1 MAITIGGM
9 SLPGPGDVLDAI
21 RGVTGWGV
29 EATEL
34 LAGLPARA
42 DALLTE
48 VEQLIG
54 TINAV
59 TARADRL
66 VGRIEGVSD
75 RAAALVAEAGSL
87 SDSAGELLTIYKPL
101 ATEAAPLARRFV
113 EELSEGEIIA
123 AIRLVDQLPALA
135 EHLETDIMP
144 ILGTLDH
151 VGPDINE
158 LLAVVKD
165 LRKAMDGIPGLS
177 MLRRR
182 GIPRPPE
189 PPTPPART

>member
-1 MAITIGGM
+1 MAVTIGGM

-21 RGVTGWGV
+21 RGVTGWGA
-29 EATEL
+29 EATEM
-34 LAGLPARA
+34 LAGLPARV

-54 TINAV
+54 PIHAV

-66 VGRIEGVSD
+66 VARIEEVAD
-75 RAAALVAEAGSL
+75 RAATMVAEAGSL
-87 SDSAGELLTIYKPL
+87 SDSAGELLTVYRPL
-101 ATEAAPLARRFV
+101 ATEAAPLVRKFV
-113 EELSEGEIIA
+113 EELSEGEIVA

-135 EHLETDIMP
+135 EHVETDIMP

-158 LLAVVKD
+158 LLTVVKE
-165 LRKAMDGIPGLS
+165 LRAALDGIPGLS

-182 GIPRPPE
+182 GGRPSE
-189 PPTPPART
+189 PPAPPA